1 MREITDLLR
10 AELGRLA
17 AALDAHSVP
26 LIIGGGY
33 GLLLRQEFVEHSGV
47 QTVREI
53 PEARSTNDLDIFLS
67 VDIVTDAEKMGALR
81 DVLHASGY
89 QAIAGAEH
97 YQFRKDVI
105 YRGSPRHVKV
115 DLLAPPPRDPRLREN
130 VRIDVRRIR
139 NRKAKRIH
147 AHTTPEAFTIGE
159 GVLALE
165 LGGTPTV
172 AVRIPHPYTFL
183 LLKLYAYRD
192 RRDDP
197 ANELG
202 RYHAFDLYR
211 VVAMMTE
218 EEYKTAEGYR
228 DRFAGDE
235 IVEEAERIVGGLFAD
250 IDSQGALAVLEHA
263 RLTGATIRDHDLDGF
278 LEDLRTFFPKQT

>member
-1 MREITDLLR
+1 MAPKPVSESQRNGCPDPTET
-10 AELGRLA
+10 
-17 AALDAHSVP
+17 
-26 LIIGGGY
+26 
-33 GLLLRQEFVEHSGV
+33 GV
-47 QTVREI
+47 RTG
-53 PEARSTNDLDIFLS
+53 PKS
-67 VDIVTDAEKMGALR
+67 ALR